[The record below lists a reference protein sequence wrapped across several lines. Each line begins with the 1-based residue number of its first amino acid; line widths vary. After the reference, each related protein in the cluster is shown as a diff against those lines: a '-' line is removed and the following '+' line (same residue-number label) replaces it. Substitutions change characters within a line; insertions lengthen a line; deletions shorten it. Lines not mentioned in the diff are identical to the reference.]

1 MVKVKKSNEHYLHK
15 CYIDFSVCYT
25 KRKNVT
31 RNCKEVTS
39 EIIKKQY
46 SINHEPANDSRKT
59 IITYKL

>member
-15 CYIDFSVCYT
+15 CYTDFSVCYT

-39 EIIKKQY
+39 EIIK
-46 SINHEPANDSRKT
+46 NNT
-59 IITYKL
+59 L

>member
-1 MVKVKKSNEHYLHK
+1 MVKVKSNEHYLHK

-25 KRKNVT
+25 KEKCYKRLQIGYI
-31 RNCKEVTS
+31 RNN
-39 EIIKKQY
+39 KKQY